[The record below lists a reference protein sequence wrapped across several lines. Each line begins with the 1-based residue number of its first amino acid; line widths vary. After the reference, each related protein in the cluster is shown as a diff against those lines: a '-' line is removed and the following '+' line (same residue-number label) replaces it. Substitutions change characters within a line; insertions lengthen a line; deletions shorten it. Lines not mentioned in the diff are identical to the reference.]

1 MPEYFPG
8 QWGCRRDQYHAHI
21 SKQILLLGSALPPL
35 GNVHL
40 ATSGCTLW
48 RISSLALSREPL
60 YMSSYNFLLAGEQQL
75 NSARCHRCMGQ
86 GISLCAERVI
96 FRSKK
101 GMLERRRKA
110 VFYYCRVNLTI
121 LTLVNCQFVWGM
133 GGWVWGVLFIS
144 NI

>member
-1 MPEYFPG
+1 MPISANKYYF
-8 QWGCRRDQYHAHI
+8 WALHCRRWVTFTWQLPAALPEGF
-21 SKQILLLGSALPPL
+21 LLLLSVESL
-35 GNVHL
+35 
-40 ATSGCTLW
+40 CTV
-48 RISSLALSREPL
+48 
-60 YMSSYNFLLAGEQQL
+60 SSYNFLLAGEQQQ

-86 GISLCAERVI
+86 GISLCAESVI
-96 FRSKK
+96 FRCKK

-121 LTLVNCQFVWGM
+121 LTLVNCQLVWGM